1 MFSILVTNL
10 CSVVNRKAQSCQSSS
25 WLHSSKNPVRFF
37 CPAVHCVAVQR
48 FESWHGCFASW
59 TARKQL
65 KITAQQPLIYHYC
78 LPQTA
83 SMHLKTMHYSF
94 TTLFFTFCFYVLQNW
109 QICCCCC
116 CYWGH
121 FIDFFRKNVSF
132 VGCCMLHFSVK
143 QQVELNKAQKM
154 KNEILKMELEF

>member
-37 CPAVHCVAVQR
+37 CPAVHCLAVQR

-116 CYWGH
+116 CYCTVLLRTFHG
-121 FIDFFRKNVSF
+121 FFQQKMSHLRGVVYVN
-132 VGCCMLHFSVK
+132 FSVK
-143 QQVELNKAQKM
+143 QQLSWAK
-154 KNEILKMELEF
+154 

>member
-25 WLHSSKNPVRFF
+25 WHHSSKNPVRFF

-116 CYWGH
+116 CYWTVLLRTFH
-121 FIDFFRKNVSF
+121 RFFQKKCLICGVLF
-132 VGCCMLHFSVK
+132 LLHFSGK

-154 KNEILKMELEF
+154 KN

>member
-1 MFSILVTNL
+1 VQKLKFCTCFASMKTLIKPSKVGYFSKITEIFSGAQISLVCHLTTHIAFSMFSILVTNL

-37 CPAVHCVAVQR
+37 CPAVHCLAVQR

-94 TTLFFTFCFYVLQNW
+94 TTLFFTLCFYVLQN
-109 QICCCCC
+109 QGDI
-116 CYWGH
+116 
-121 FIDFFRKNVSF
+121 K
-132 VGCCMLHFSVK
+132 
-143 QQVELNKAQKM
+143 
-154 KNEILKMELEF
+154 